1 MRKEQIVKKLREHG
15 YRITKQ
21 RQELLDIILESE
33 CSSCK
38 EIYYKSAER
47 DPGIGTATVYRMVN
61 ILEEIGAIDRKNMYR
76 VAETEHN
83 EGKKGYVVVLNDHT
97 TRYLSEKNL
106 NMVLRAGLRI
116 YGYLEDQDVICITV
130 KMQGRGKK
138 GVY

>member
-21 RQELLDIILESE
+21 RQELLDIILETE

-38 EIYYKSAER
+38 EIYYKAVER

-76 VAETEHN
+76 VTE
-83 EGKKGYVVVLNDHT
+83 EEQSSDKKGYIVVLNDHT

-106 NMVLRAGLRI
+106 NMVLRAGLRM
-116 YGYLEDQDVICITV
+116 YGYLEEQDVRCVTL
-130 KMQGRGKK
+130 KRKNGGKK
-138 GVY
+138 GV

>member
-15 YRITKQ
+15 YH
-21 RQELLDIILESE
+21 
-33 CSSCK
+33 
-38 EIYYKSAER
+38 
-47 DPGIGTATVYRMVN
+47 

-116 YGYLEDQDVICITV
+116 YGYLEDQDVSCITV
-130 KMQGRGKK
+130 KMQGRGKT

>member
-33 CSSCK
+33 CSS
-38 EIYYKSAER
+38 
-47 DPGIGTATVYRMVN
+47 GTATVYRMVN

-116 YGYLEDQDVICITV
+116 YGYLEDQDVSCITV

>member
-1 MRKEQIVKKLREHG
+1 
-15 YRITKQ
+15 
-21 RQELLDIILESE
+21 
-33 CSSCK
+33 
-38 EIYYKSAER
+38 
-47 DPGIGTATVYRMVN
+47 MVN

-116 YGYLEDQDVICITV
+116 YGYLEDQDVSCITV